1 MSRTEIRPEDVMP
14 LADYL
19 KIRRQKRAETSA
31 IKRNR
36 RVEVGPVA
44 TFYFES
50 YDTMWFQVHEML
62 AIEKGGEAQVPDELE
77 AYNPLIP
84 QGRELIATV
93 MFEIDDPV
101 RRKSVLSRLGG
112 VEETMWVSV
121 AGEKVMARA
130 GGRCRPHQRR
140 RQGVLGA
147 VRAFRLHA
155 GSDRRLPQARGA
167 DPDRDGPPALW
178 PHRRGAGARARGTG
192 GRLRLSRYC
201 DFAEPCGRRG
211 ATSRRA

>member
-130 GGRCRPHQRR
+130 EVDVDRTNAAGKASSVQFVHFDFTPAQID
-140 RQGVLGA
+140 
-147 VRAFRLHA
+147 AFRK
-155 GSDRRLPQARGA
+155 PGA
-167 DPDRDGPPALW
+167 QILIGMDHQHYGHIAVVPERVREAL
-178 PHRRGAGARARGTG
+178 AA
-192 GRLRLSRYC
+192 
-201 DFAEPCGRRG
+201 DFA
-211 ATSRRA
+211 